1 MSLEEYEDFY
11 YDAVMPDMDD
21 PIGYWQQ
28 VSARQEKIL
37 KWLEGNKQV
46 RILGSDTDLQLSFEG
61 RNFIN
66 CDCHLNVPN
75 GEIFTGPVEDS
86 IEGHVLFSYPAIYN
100 GREVSG
106 IRLWFE
112 KGKVIK
118 ATADKNEDMFQK
130 ILNTDEGARFVG
142 EFAIGTNAGI
152 KKFTRQIL
160 FDEKIS
166 GSFHLAVGSGFP
178 ESGSKNRSMI
188 HWDMI
193 CDLREGGEIWVDDE
207 LFYRN
212 GDFVISLE

>member
-1 MSLEEYEDFY
+1 MGRE
-11 YDAVMPDMDD
+11 
-21 PIGYWQQ
+21 
-28 VSARQEKIL
+28 
-37 KWLEGNKQV
+37 
-46 RILGSDTDLQLSFEG
+46 TDLQLSIAG
-61 RNFIN
+61 RKFIN
-66 CDCHLNVPN
+66 CDCHLNVPD

-86 IEGHVLFSYPAIYN
+86 VEGHVLFSYPAIYH

-112 KGKVIK
+112 NGKVLK
-118 ATADKNEDMFQK
+118 ATAEKNEDMLHK
-130 ILNTDEGARFVG
+130 ILDTDEGARFVG
-142 EFAIGTNAGI
+142 EFAIGTNSGI
-152 KKFTRQIL
+152 RQFTRQIL
-160 FDEKIS
+160 FDEKIA
-166 GSFHLAVGSGFP
+166 GSFHMAVGSGFP